1 MVKYLERLNAEWQN
15 MGLPHN
21 HILVWLTNKIHA
33 SQIDSFLS
41 VEIPNKLIDPEL
53 YEIISNQMIQGPY
66 GRMKHEL
73 SVHEE
78 WQMYKTFP
86 KRIFVGN
93 SNRRRWISQMQKK
106 ENRKRRTTL
115 YHEEKNIQ

>member
-1 MVKYLERLNAEWQN
+1 MERLNAECIEWQN

-21 HILVWLTNKIHA
+21 HILIWLTNKIHA

-41 VEIPNKLIDPEL
+41 AEIPNKLIDPEL
-53 YEIISNQMIQGPY
+53 YEIIIKQMIHGPC

-86 KRIFVGN
+86 KRILVGN
-93 SNRRRWISQMQKK
+93 ANR
-106 ENRKRRTTL
+106 
-115 YHEEKNIQ
+115 